1 MNAKISAFVICVQAI
16 IYLLLYN
23 LHDCTLKK
31 EAEKFGQQSKKLDSG
46 SMRLEH
52 LQDPNDVCQS
62 VIALYS
68 LIFWF

>member
-1 MNAKISAFVICVQAI
+1 MRKLQHLLFVFKRSYICYYI
-16 IYLLLYN
+16 ICMTVL
-23 LHDCTLKK
+23 LKK

-46 SMRLEH
+46 SRRLEH
-52 LQDPNDVCQS
+52 LQDPNDVCQC